1 MPHCANTSDYLLA
14 EAAPD
19 DVALVEAGQRYTYR
33 ELRTA
38 AGRLAAELAA
48 LDLPTGS
55 RVGVLGPNS
64 FFWVAAYLAV
74 MKLNHVAVPFSDK
87 LTPDDVP
94 PQCGPRRVRRRLR
107 GSACAA
113 YARRSLR
120 HERRGS
126 YRPGSPVGPGAL
138 LAGRWLSRP
147 GRRRRPDV
155 HVGHDLPAESRTCDA
170 RQHPGEHGLDHHVP
184 GTAQR

>member
-19 DVALVEAGQRYTYR
+19 DVALVEAGQWYTYR

-48 LDLPTGS
+48 LDLPAGS
-55 RVGVLGPNS
+55 RVGLLGPNS

-87 LTPDDVP
+87 LTATMSAAMRASSGAP
-94 PQCGPRRVRRRLR
+94 PSSRIGVCRVRSPQP
-107 GSACAA
+107 SA
-113 YARRSLR
+113 
-120 HERRGS
+120 
-126 YRPGSPVGPGAL
+126 
-138 LAGRWLSRP
+138 
-147 GRRRRPDV
+147 
-155 HVGHDLPAESRTCDA
+155 
-170 RQHPGEHGLDHHVP
+170 
-184 GTAQR
+184 